1 MEATPNPQF
10 AHSSSAEGAV
20 GIVTPGISIWRVD
33 LSEPA
38 AVVERAAKLLTPDE
52 RERAGRGTA
61 VVRRRRLVARA
72 ALRIALARWVTCAP
86 AALRFA
92 TDPSGKPRLAGPG
105 PHFSVASSGD
115 WSLIAVTSLG
125 PIGID
130 IERVVAL
137 AELEGIVARRFA
149 PEQARAILNQNG
161 ERRLQAFY
169 RCWTRLEAHLKA
181 TGVGLARG
189 LDTTVGDPDPRAWT
203 VASVNPGRGLI
214 GAVVVGGVHPWRN
227 ATLRAC
233 PLVLD
238 YDLVD

>member
-1 MEATPNPQF
+1 M
-10 AHSSSAEGAV
+10 S
-20 GIVTPGISIWRVD
+20 
-33 LSEPA
+33 
-38 AVVERAAKLLTPDE
+38 
-52 RERAGRGTA
+52 
-61 VVRRRRLVARA
+61 
-72 ALRIALARWVTCAP
+72 

-92 TDPSGKPRLAGPG
+92 TDPSGKPRLAEPG

-125 PIGID
+125 AIGID

-149 PEQARAILNQNG
+149 PAQAREILNQSG

-169 RCWTRLEAHLKA
+169 HCWTRLEAHLKA
-181 TGVGLARG
+181 TGVGLACG

-214 GAVVVGGVHPWRN
+214 GAVVVWGVHPWGN
-227 ATLRAC
+227 ATLHAC
-233 PLVLD
+233 PLVPD